1 MPQLT
6 ITANITA
13 KPDQIDLVKAE
24 LHKVVAPTR
33 AEEGCVRYD
42 FHEDNDNPAHFF
54 FYETWESRDLWQ
66 AHMNSKHL
74 QDFVAATEGA
84 LEELKIHEMTL
95 VE

>member
-1 MPQLT
+1 MSQLT

-24 LHKVVAPTR
+24 LQKVVAPTR

-66 AHMNSKHL
+66 AHMNSK
-74 QDFVAATEGA
+74 
-84 LEELKIHEMTL
+84 
-95 VE
+95 